1 MMAEVV
7 NLRGFR
13 KRKVREEE
21 ETAAQANRAAFGR
34 TKSDKEL
41 SKAKRALEKAAL
53 DKHKRED

>member
-13 KRKVREEE
+13 KRKERAEK
-21 ETAAQANRAAFGR
+21 ETAAQVNRAAFGR
-34 TKSDKEL
+34 TKSEKEL
-41 SKAKRALEKAAL
+41 SKAKLALEQKTL

>member
-13 KRKVREEE
+13 KRKERAEK
-21 ETAAQANRAAFGR
+21 ETAAQVNRAAFGR
-34 TKSDKEL
+34 TKSEKEL
-41 SKAKRALEKAAL
+41 SKAKRALEQKAL

>member
-13 KRKVREEE
+13 KRKERAEKEA
-21 ETAAQANRAAFGR
+21 AAQTNRAAFGG
-34 TKSDKEL
+34 TKSEKEL
-41 SKAKRALEKAAL
+41 SKARLALEKKAL